1 MTSQQAPQE
10 NDWVDADH
18 SGVADDPWHSHA
30 GETPPQH
37 AHGVTSPLNIF
48 LIGTACTVLVIA
60 TMAVIAQYFVMGS
73 QLEIAAKQEVN
84 LGAGFADLQE
94 SWDTTLSGYDWVDA
108 PNGVVRVPLQTAI
121 DKVVTE
127 YSQQR

>member
-1 MTSQQAPQE
+1 MTTQPAAQE

-18 SGVADDPWHSHA
+18 SGASDDSWHSHT

-48 LIGTACTVLVIA
+48 LIGIVCTILVLA

-84 LGAGFADLQE
+84 LGADFADLQE
-94 SWDTTLSGYDWVDA
+94 SWDAALTGYGWVDA
-108 PNGVVRVPLQTAI
+108 ANGVVRVPIQTAI
-121 DKVVTE
+121 DAVVTE